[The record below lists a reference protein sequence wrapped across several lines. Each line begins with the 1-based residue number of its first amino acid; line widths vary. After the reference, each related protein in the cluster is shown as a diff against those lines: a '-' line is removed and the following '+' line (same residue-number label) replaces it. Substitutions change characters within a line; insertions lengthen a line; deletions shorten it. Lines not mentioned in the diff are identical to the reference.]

1 MGAVRETLMKDEIR
15 AKLQSD
21 IDAYR
26 EKAAYYATLRL
37 HEAAGLARK
46 LADNIELALT
56 TLPRDGDLK
65 IS

>member
-1 MGAVRETLMKDEIR
+1 MGAVRETLMKNEIR
-15 AKLQSD
+15 AELQAD

-26 EKAAYYATLRL
+26 NKAAYYATLRL

-56 TLPRDGDLK
+56 TLPRDDDLK

>member
-1 MGAVRETLMKDEIR
+1 MKDEIR
-15 AKLQSD
+15 TRLQAD

-26 EKAAYYATLRL
+26 AKAAYYTTLRL

-56 TLPRDGDLK
+56 TLPRDGDPE

>member
-1 MGAVRETLMKDEIR
+1 MKDKIR
-15 AKLQSD
+15 TELQAD
-21 IDAYR
+21 IDTYR
-26 EKAAYYATLRL
+26 RKAAYYATLRL

-56 TLPRDGDLK
+56 TLPRDGDPE